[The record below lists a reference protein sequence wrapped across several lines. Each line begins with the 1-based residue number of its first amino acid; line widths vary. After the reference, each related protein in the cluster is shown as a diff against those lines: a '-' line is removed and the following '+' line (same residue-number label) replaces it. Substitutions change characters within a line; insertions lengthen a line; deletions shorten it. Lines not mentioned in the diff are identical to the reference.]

1 MKNMYKGITIID
13 VRDPLK
19 PLPISLISIT
29 GATRPVI
36 NLEKDGHYYLYVAT
50 GMEGLKIIEVSDPKN
65 PVLVR
70 TI

>member
-1 MKNMYKGITIID
+1 MTSGSITIID

-19 PLPISLISIT
+19 PLPISLISNIGT
-29 GATRPVI
+29 SRSVST
-36 NLEKDGHYYLYVAT
+36 LEKDGKYYLYVAT
-50 GMEGLKIIEVSDPKN
+50 GYNGLKIIEVSDPKN